1 MMSVPVT
8 PTDFNRPKQDILSD
22 VDVDGLGHAVLT
34 LCHELWI
41 LRDRM
46 AILETVLSKHGIDA
60 SEEIE
65 RLEPDEA
72 LQERLRTEGRALV
85 ERVIGALNGD

>member
-1 MMSVPVT
+1 
-8 PTDFNRPKQDILSD
+8 
-22 VDVDGLGHAVLT
+22 
-34 LCHELWI
+34 
-41 LRDRM
+41 
-46 AILETVLSKHGIDA
+46 LSKHGIDA

-85 ERVIGALNGD
+85 ERVIGTLNGD